1 MTPSRRRRRW
11 SKVPAAAGVLFLLGA
26 GAGSCGERESYPAG
40 PHGEEGRG
48 GSAEPP
54 GGRSGGA
61 SSESEERASP
71 EPAGSDALSVARAPG
86 EGGALPPL
94 EFVLKPH
101 AVEETWRLTMRQRGR
116 PPQAR
121 FELTAA
127 SHAEDDGAVLK
138 HLHRVDSRVRLEQPQ
153 VLFDAPVSEPPPGLL
168 VQHRTDRHGRL
179 VSDVEVVNPGDA
191 PLPWLE
197 KIVAR
202 FLRLDPPVGAFGPL
216 RTGDRLRYSRQELL
230 HRSPAPTAV
239 DAGDPPA
246 VREDAPA
253 PAPGES
259 LPVRLR
265 LEAVLDRVEDRGD
278 LGLVAVFPVSGTITP
293 GMAARSRNP
302 PGTPGERQAIG
313 TVQGE
318 VAFSVDQGRVV
329 ARSWQ
334 LTLPDWPADG
344 GIPRG
349 TQGARDGQDEASGPS
364 AVDDEGGPAFDQILV
379 GTPFV
384 PPAPRPGRGTTGPG
398 PP

>member
-1 MTPSRRRRRW
+1 
-11 SKVPAAAGVLFLLGA
+11 
-26 GAGSCGERESYPAG
+26 
-40 PHGEEGRG
+40 
-48 GSAEPP
+48 
-54 GGRSGGA
+54 
-61 SSESEERASP
+61 
-71 EPAGSDALSVARAPG
+71 VARAPG